1 MHFSDIHENQFK
13 YNPSVI
19 THIENMAFQLT
30 YRNQWP
36 GNSDFVTYDGAFI
49 VSSEQIKSSFGIY
62 LLRDTQGGGII
73 NNTGVSLIYGYNTRI
88 AHDLS
93 FSAGLE
99 ATCSIY
105 STHFSGLTFENN
117 LIPQLPLDQSIY
129 FFNFASGFEIS
140 YRDRQRYGLA
150 VRNLGALQS
159 SQHTTSELT
168 VDASYMGRFTLS
180 GGYNPYDTY
189 LVTLVNVSASRNN
202 NELLYGGRIK
212 YSVVYGGIYARQ
224 NIRFEFDALILLLG
238 TQLGNVSIFYTYD
251 LNLSGASARFS
262 NLASHEVTFLYD
274 MQYKRKSKKKGAIKC
289 PKI

>member
-1 MHFSDIHENQFK
+1 
-13 YNPSVI
+13 
-19 THIENMAFQLT
+19 
-30 YRNQWP
+30 
-36 GNSDFVTYDGAFI
+36 
-49 VSSEQIKSSFGIY
+49 
-62 LLRDTQGGGII
+62 
-73 NNTGVSLIYGYNTRI
+73 
-88 AHDLS
+88 
-93 FSAGLE
+93 
-99 ATCSIY
+99 
-105 STHFSGLTFENN
+105 
-117 LIPQLPLDQSIY
+117 
-129 FFNFASGFEIS
+129 
-140 YRDRQRYGLA
+140 
-150 VRNLGALQS
+150 
-159 SQHTTSELT
+159 
-168 VDASYMGRFTLS
+168 MGRFTLS